1 METDRI
7 QLKTFL
13 TAAVFILVSEATGA
27 RLGILGTLPAIGI
40 TRLLE
45 IACMVVVVLLFERN
59 LFCIGLYGSGL
70 SSALKKGLLW
80 SIGFGLLAACAALLL
95 FLCGLQPLQLIRMQL
110 PSDTLSLVLFF
121 LVGGIIGPVAE
132 EIFFRGFIF
141 RFFRRWGFVFSL
153 FFSTAIFAALHPMS
167 SGIPIPQLVGGLLF
181 ATAFEIEKN
190 LIVPVLLHILGNLAI
205 FSITFLT
212 H

>member
-13 TAAVFILVSEATGA
+13 AAGVSILVFEAVGA

-40 TRLLE
+40 ARLIE
-45 IACMVVVVLLFERN
+45 ISCMVFVVLVFEKN
-59 LFCIGLYGSGL
+59 LFCIGVYGSGL
-70 SSALKKGLLW
+70 ASAFKKGLLW

-95 FLCGLQPLQLIRMQL
+95 FFFGLEPLQLIRMKL
-110 PSDTLSLVLFF
+110 PSDAFSLVLFF
-121 LVGGIIGPVAE
+121 LVGGVIGPVAE

-153 FFSTAIFAALHPMS
+153 CFSTAVFAALHPMS
-167 SGIPIPQLVGGLLF
+167 SGIPIPQIVGGLLF

-205 FSITFLT
+205 FSIAFLT
-212 H
+212 S